1 MQAKNSSS
9 SYGWVAIVLHWI
21 MAPAIIG
28 TFILGWWMRQLS
40 YYDPW
45 YQRAPEIHKGV
56 GIILL
61 VFLLFRLAWRFANPS
76 PASTPQTPNW
86 QKFAATATHGLIYL
100 LLLAIMVS
108 GYLISTADGRPIDV
122 FGIVSIPATLQGIP
136 NQEDIAGS
144 IHEILAWGLT
154 GLVAAHVLA
163 ALKHHFIDRDG
174 TLRRIIG
181 IRVKSSTDNHSHV
194 QTTLSTTK

>member
-9 SYGWVAIVLHWI
+9 SYGWVAITLHWI

-45 YQRAPEIHKGV
+45 YRQAPEIHKGV
-56 GIILL
+56 GVIL
-61 VFLLFRLAWRFANPS
+61 FALLAFRLVWRFANPS
-76 PASTPQTPNW
+76 PAASPKTPGW
-86 QKFAATATHGLIYL
+86 QKLAASATHGLIYL

-108 GYLISTADGRPIDV
+108 GYLISTADGRPIEV
-122 FGIVSIPATLQGIP
+122 FGIASIPATLQGLP

-144 IHEILAWGLT
+144 IHEILAWGLI
-154 GLVAAHVLA
+154 GLVVLHILA
-163 ALKHHFIDRDG
+163 ALKHHFIDRDA
-174 TLRRIIG
+174 TLRRILG
-181 IRVKSSTDNHSHV
+181 IRAKDPANDHSHL
-194 QTTLSTTK
+194 QSTLSTTK

>member
-9 SYGWVAIVLHWI
+9 SYGWVAIALHWI

-76 PASTPQTPNW
+76 PASNPQTPSW

-144 IHEILAWGLT
+144 IHEILAWGLI

-174 TLRRIIG
+174 TLRRILG
-181 IRVKSSTDNHSHV
+181 IRVKGSTDDHSHV

>member
-9 SYGWVAIVLHWI
+9 SYGWVAIALHWI

-61 VFLLFRLAWRFANPS
+61 VFLLFRLVWRFANPS
-76 PASTPQTPNW
+76 PASNPLTPSW

-122 FGIVSIPATLQGIP
+122 FSIVSIPATLQGIP

-144 IHEILAWGLT
+144 IHEILAWGLI
-154 GLVAAHVLA
+154 GLVTAHILA
-163 ALKHHFIDRDG
+163 ALKRHFIDRDG
-174 TLRRIIG
+174 TLRRILG
-181 IRVKSSTDNHSHV
+181 IRVKGSTDDHSHV

>member
-9 SYGWVAIVLHWI
+9 SYGWVAIALHWI

-76 PASTPQTPNW
+76 PASNPQTPNW

-144 IHEILAWGLT
+144 IHEILAWGLI

-181 IRVKSSTDNHSHV
+181 IRVKGSTNDHSHV